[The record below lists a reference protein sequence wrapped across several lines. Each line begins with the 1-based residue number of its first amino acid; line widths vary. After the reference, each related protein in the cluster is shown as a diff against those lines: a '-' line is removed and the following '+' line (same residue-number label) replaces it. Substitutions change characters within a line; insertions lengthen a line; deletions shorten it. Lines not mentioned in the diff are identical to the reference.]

1 MTKIPVALVLALT
14 LSAAAFAAQQPKSQ
28 VVMVTDVA
36 GLGDQGFNDA
46 AWAGVKRAADEF
58 GLKVSTIQ
66 SRDQADYVANLAA
79 AAEKA
84 QVVVSVG
91 FIIADA
97 AKRVAPKYPNV
108 RFIQV
113 EGAIDGIPNVVSYD
127 FKSEEAGFLAGVV
140 AALYTK
146 TGKVGAVSGME
157 IPPVEAYS
165 AGYMAGAKAV
175 KITTGKKVDVS
186 ILPAGTFNDPIKGKS
201 LADSLIS
208 RGCDVIFRI
217 AGNTGVGAWEAV
229 KAHKNVKMIWEDI
242 DRDAT
247 APGQI
252 LASTLKRIDNAVFEG
267 INASVEDKWKSGHY
281 LLGYREG
288 GVGLSAMKES
298 RKLFSAADLAMIERA
313 KELLASGEVTIPAR
327 RTDVADW
334 PAPTLKPRQAAPK

>member
-1 MTKIPVALVLALT
+1 MTKTLAAWVLTLT
-14 LSAAAFAAQQPKSQ
+14 LSLTGFAAEQGKLP

-46 AWAGVKRAADEF
+46 AWAGIKRAADEF

-84 QVVVSVG
+84 KVVVSVG

-97 AKRVAPKYPNV
+97 TKRVAPKYPSV
-108 RFIQV
+108 HFIQI
-113 EGAIDGIPNVVSYD
+113 EGTIESVPNVVSYD

-146 TGKVGAVSGME
+146 TGMVGAVSGME

-175 KITTGKKVDVS
+175 RMTTGKAVDAS
-186 ILPAGTFNDPIKGKS
+186 ILAAGTFNDPIKGKS
-201 LADSLIS
+201 LAESLIS
-208 RGCDVIFRI
+208 KGADVIFRI

-229 KAHKNVKMIWEDI
+229 KAHKEVKMIWEDI

-267 INASVEDKWKSGHY
+267 INASASNQWKSGHY

-288 GVGLSAMKES
+288 GIGLSAMKES
-298 RKLFSAADLAMIERA
+298 RRLFSAADLAMIERA
-313 KELLASGEVTIPAR
+313 KELLASGEVTVPTR
-327 RTDVADW
+327 RADVADW
-334 PAPTLKPRQAAPK
+334 PAPTLKPRKAPTK